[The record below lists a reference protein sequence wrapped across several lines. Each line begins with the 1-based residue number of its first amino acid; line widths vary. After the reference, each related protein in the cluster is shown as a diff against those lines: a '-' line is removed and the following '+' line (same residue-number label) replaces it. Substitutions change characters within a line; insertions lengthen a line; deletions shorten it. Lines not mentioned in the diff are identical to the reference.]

1 MLCYCFR
8 RDERPILDSF
18 FVLIE
23 HIPQCRSLTVTKMAS
38 TTNAPFPL
46 ATMDPSIYGPSDPSG
61 TIDNAEGASGSSP
74 GAIEISHGGMVAII
88 VVVCVVAV
96 LGSKSF
102 LIANIAS
109 PYKTYADCKTRTV
122 SMAVLFFVA
131 KKREWRIRETLRR
144 SARKVVTA
152 LTPRR
157 TEFPKSV
164 KESSGR
170 ASRGRVRLDDVPP
183 TPRLRP
189 EDIEKGYA
197 RPGIR
202 QSPEG
207 RSTKDKWPRK

>member
-1 MLCYCFR
+1 
-8 RDERPILDSF
+8 
-18 FVLIE
+18 
-23 HIPQCRSLTVTKMAS
+23 MA
-38 TTNAPFPL
+38 TTTAPFPL
-46 ATMDPSIYGPSDPSG
+46 PTDDPAFYGADG
-61 TIDNAEGASGSSP
+61 TNKPNSAIDSTEGASGSSP

-88 VVVCVVAV
+88 VVVSVVAV
-96 LGSKSF
+96 LG
-102 LIANIAS
+102 I
-109 PYKTYADCKTRTV
+109 
-122 SMAVLFFVA
+122 SMAVLFYVA
-131 KKREWRIRETLRR
+131 KKREWKIRETLRR

-170 ASRGRVRLDDVPP
+170 TSRGRVRLDDVPP

>member
-1 MLCYCFR
+1 
-8 RDERPILDSF
+8 
-18 FVLIE
+18 
-23 HIPQCRSLTVTKMAS
+23 MAS
-38 TTNAPFPL
+38 TTYSPFPL
-46 ATMDPSIYGPSDPSG
+46 ATQDPSIYGPSDPSG
-61 TIDNAEGASGSSP
+61 KVDNAEGASGSSP

-96 LGSKSF
+96 LG
-102 LIANIAS
+102 I
-109 PYKTYADCKTRTV
+109 

-131 KKREWRIRETLRR
+131 KKREWKIRETLRR

-164 KESSGR
+164 KDPS
-170 ASRGRVRLDDVPP
+170 SRGRVRLDDVPP

-197 RPGIR
+197 KQGIR